1 MSVIDRLTGWG
12 VDRYA
17 FIKARLARTAP
28 RYIAE
33 EAKVSSM
40 GLYSSGEDEFNQWLQ
55 GISEEKLQKLYL
67 SISWIYSNI
76 ELISRETASIDA
88 RVKEQINDRKSI
100 EVQRHPVEL
109 LLDHPND
116 FMTKSYLLRY
126 TIYWLSISDKGAF
139 WFLAPDKD
147 DPEKINE
154 IWPINSNKITPLKSP
169 DHYVKYFEYTV
180 GSGED
185 RRRYK
190 IDRDY
195 IVWFRYPDPMDYWAS
210 LPPLRAALL
219 PGEID
224 LAISGNQKKFYT
236 EGRGLPLSLV
246 SVDPSLNNPDF
257 EMVKADIQ
265 RDWSNSGT
273 SIAIARA
280 GAFDIKSLG
289 FTQKDL
295 EIIASQ
301 EMTRDR
307 IDSIFFGY
315 PIRTSA
321 LVSGEGL
328 KQIDKYIKEKTIYP
342 LHVLLAEQITLQV
355 LHRYYND
362 KFFLQFDDIRTA
374 DRALTIQEKNIDS
387 RWMTVNQMR
396 AKSGDDDIDVP
407 QLPGY
412 GDLPV
417 PLATNPSFVS
427 LIYGLNQPTGES
439 GEGEDAVDDGIDG
452 GSISNP
458 PDIGNLPQS
467 QDSLSVTN
475 QLARGDTRPERMVE
489 NIRSFD
495 GFDVIYR
502 EALRSELKKMRTVYR
517 RSLEREGDVLH
528 RKFVSELIDDEWMTE
543 IEEDMKSIKNTDQLS
558 DYFNNLMERVDSD

>member
-1 MSVIDRLTGWG
+1 MSVIDNLTGWG
-12 VDRYA
+12 VDRYN

-28 RYIAE
+28 KFISDE
-33 EAKVSSM
+33 VNSGTM
-40 GLYSSGEDEFNQWLQ
+40 GLYSSSNDEFNQWLNGLSQ
-55 GISEEKLQKLYL
+55 EKLQKMYL

-76 ELISRETASIDA
+76 ELIAREAAAAKSS
-88 RVKEQINDRKSI
+88 VKESINDRKNI
-100 EVQRHPVEL
+100 EVHRHPMEM

-116 FMTKSYLLRY
+116 FMTRTYLLRY
-126 TIYWLSISDKGAF
+126 TIYWLSISDNGAF

-147 DPEKINE
+147 NPDKINE
-154 IWPINSNKITPLKSP
+154 IWPINSNKIEPIKSA
-169 DHYVKYFEYTV
+169 DHYVRYFKYTV
-180 GSGED
+180 GSGD
-185 RRRYK
+185 SRKSYK
-190 IDRDY
+190 IDSKY
-195 IVWFRYPDPMDYWAS
+195 IVWYRYPDPNDYWAS

-246 SVDPSLNNPDF
+246 SVDPSLSNPDF
-257 EMVKADIQ
+257 SMVKADIQ

-280 GAFDIKSLG
+280 GSFDIKSLG

-342 LHVLLAEQITLQV
+342 LHILLAEQMTLQI
-355 LHRYYND
+355 LHRYWSD
-362 KFFLQFDDIRTA
+362 KFFVQFEDVRTA

-387 RWMTVNQMR
+387 RWMTVDQMR
-396 AKSGDDDIDVP
+396 AKSGDDNIDIP

-417 PLATNPSFVS
+417 SLATNPSFIS
-427 LIYGLNQPTGES
+427 LIYQLNQPQGGS
-439 GEGEDAVDDGIDG
+439 GEDGSTDDGIDG
-452 GSISNP
+452 GSIEKP
-458 PDIGNLPQS
+458 MGVGNLPQS

-475 QLARGDTRPERMVE
+475 QLARGDARPSRMVE
-489 NIRSFD
+489 NIRSFENL
-495 GFDVIYR
+495 DVMYR
-502 EALRSELKKMRTVYR
+502 EVLRSELKKMKTVFR
-517 RSLEREGDVLH
+517 RNLERDGDVLS
-528 RKFVSELIDDEWMTE
+528 RKFISEFIDDEWMSE
-543 IEEDMKSIKNTDQLS
+543 IEDSVKKYDNAEQVAEYISEII
-558 DYFNNLMERVDSD
+558 ERIDHD